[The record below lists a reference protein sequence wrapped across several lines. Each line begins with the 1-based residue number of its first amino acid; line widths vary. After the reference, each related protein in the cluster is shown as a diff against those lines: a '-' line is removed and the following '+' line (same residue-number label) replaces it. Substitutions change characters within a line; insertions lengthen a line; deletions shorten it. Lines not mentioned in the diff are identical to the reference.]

1 MIRTVALLQ
10 FYSLFCFLHEHHST
24 TFNSEFRIVNF
35 FPAFPPH
42 TEELFSFWLKCWIWK
57 TWDRLGTFCVSPK
70 SRRNCVWKISRDRTI
85 RWSSSTFISHFPV
98 CFFPSD
104 ELALVLVCWGV
115 NVKAQR
121 RWCEAKFIHEKLW
134 EFVCKCDSRT
144 QTAWPTSSSEV
155 VLRLECDFHS
165 QWNFIFVKHS
175 DERAN
180 ERAEGK
186 ESKVNLQVIKNQ
198 LNSEKKNWIFGCFV
212 VPLICFASI
221 HCRDINT
228 VKSHSEESMNIKL
241 EQNSG

>member
-1 MIRTVALLQ
+1 M
-10 FYSLFCFLHEHHST
+10 
-24 TFNSEFRIVNF
+24 VNF

-70 SRRNCVWKISRDRTI
+70 SRRNCVWKISWDRTI

-165 QWNFIFVKHS
+165 QWNFIFVKHIQMR
-175 DERAN
+175 ERASARR
-180 ERAEGK
+180 EK
-186 ESKVNLQVIKNQ
+186 EKQSKLAGHKKSIKFREEE
-198 LNSEKKNWIFGCFV
+198 LDFWLF
-212 VPLICFASI
+212 
-221 HCRDINT
+221 CRSSYLFREYT
-228 VKSHSEESMNIKL
+228 LPGYKYS
-241 EQNSG
+241 